1 MIPQILQDLV
11 EFDFWRRAVIG
22 GVALAAACSMLSVFV
37 VLRRMS
43 FIGQGISH
51 SAFGGVALGA
61 LLFAGMPHSTLLI
74 ELTAFIFCACVAV
87 GIAYAAGRGGI
98 GEDSAIGVFFSF
110 SMALGVIFLKQTTG
124 YTQDAYS
131 FLFGS
136 IVAISRT
143 DLYVLLTMS
152 SLTLLALFLFRRQL
166 LYYCFDEEGATA
178 SGIRTG
184 RLHLFLLLLLSVM
197 IIAGVRMIGVI
208 LISAFLVFPGATA
221 WLVARRFAGMVILSL
236 TFGIIATLG
245 GLCLGWTLDWPAGAA
260 IVVVQ
265 FALFAAC
272 WIIRKTL
279 QIRF

>member
-1 MIPQILQDLV
+1 MMPQILRDFI
-11 EFDFWRRAVIG
+11 EFDFWRRAVLG
-22 GVALAAACSMLSVFV
+22 GMALSVACSLLSVFV

-51 SAFGGVALGA
+51 SAFGGVALGT
-61 LLFAGMPHSTLLI
+61 LLFSGMAQGSLLI
-74 ELTAFIFCACVAV
+74 QLTAFVFCAAVAL
-87 GIAYAAGRGGI
+87 GIAYASKRGGI

-143 DLYVLLTMS
+143 DLAVITVMSLLTVL
-152 SLTLLALFLFRRQL
+152 SLVALRRPL
-166 LYYCFDEEGATA
+166 LYYCFDEESAAA
-178 SGIRTG
+178 SGVRTEM
-184 RLHLFLLLLLSVM
+184 LHLYLLLLLSVM

-221 WLVARRFAGMVILSL
+221 WLLARRFTALALLSVAIGAAG
-236 TFGIIATLG
+236 TLG
-245 GLCLGWTLDWPAGAA
+245 GLILGWTMDWPAGAA

-265 FALFAAC
+265 FTLFALA
-272 WIIRKTL
+272 WIVRRIGL
-279 QIRF
+279 S